1 MRMVSLP
8 VQGKGRK
15 KMKKMRN
22 IGLLAALA
30 ITAGLS
36 ALACSWYTAEPP
48 PAMAPR
54 RCYHSM
60 GGV

>member
-1 MRMVSLP
+1 
-8 VQGKGRK
+8 
-15 KMKKMRN
+15 MKKMRN